1 MIRLGMGVLA
11 GRSLGDSV
19 LQEGTQGPVPALV
32 RLTVVSWV
40 FSHDPSLPFSPV
52 VNEHD
57 LLGRCFETTLLTQHH
72 SPLLHPP
79 LALAR
84 INGRCEG

>member
-52 VNEHD
+52 VNEHN
-57 LLGRCFETTLLTQHH
+57 LLGRCFETM
-72 SPLLHPP
+72 
-79 LALAR
+79 
-84 INGRCEG
+84 